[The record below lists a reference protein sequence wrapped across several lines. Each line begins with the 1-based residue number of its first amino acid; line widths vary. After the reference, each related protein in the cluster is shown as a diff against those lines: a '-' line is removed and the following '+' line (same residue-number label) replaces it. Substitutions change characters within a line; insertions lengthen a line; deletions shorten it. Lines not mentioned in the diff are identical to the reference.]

1 MTSSELYSNKN
12 IIATE
17 LDRFGLSKRERE
29 IAGLV
34 MQGLSNHEIA
44 NRLYIT
50 EQTVKD
56 QLHHAFEKMK
66 IHRRTGLAAM
76 VLRYAATILRFKF
89 PTFVGFTAFPKILYI
104 SPVLKPHVLVFL

>member
-44 NRLYIT
+44 NHLYICD
-50 EQTVKD
+50 QTVKD
-56 QLHHAFEKMK
+56 QLHHVFEKMK
-66 IHRRTGLAAM
+66 IHRRSQLAAT
-76 VLRYAATILRFKF
+76 VFKLRSKDSQI
-89 PTFVGFTAFPKILYI
+89 
-104 SPVLKPHVLVFL
+104 